1 MTGPSALHAAPK
13 PAAAQPDKKDKQ
25 EKQEKKQA
33 PDNAGAAAYHARHW
47 TEASAASPAP
57 SPVALSPGSRM
68 TGSPRAKDNALE
80 ANKKSWGI
88 GNDAVA
94 LSPGSRMTGSPRAKE
109 NALQANKKN
118 WGIGG
123 DAPAAAPSAKKEEER
138 EKVPEPK
145 AAAAAPAAEGEVRMV
160 WRQGYYNDKNVWQR
174 GSYEVC
180 ACVYVCPY
188 PCLFSWGDCT
198 QDKRLRIKGYDERQ
212 MPRRWRVSAM
222 RKNHRGSTT
231 WPPVKG
237 LACSSLQS
245 MACSTLQSMH
255 WLAVDYNPCP

>member
-1 MTGPSALHAAPK
+1 MTGPSALDASPK
-13 PAAAQPDKKDKQ
+13 PAAAQPDKQD
-25 EKQEKKQA
+25 KQEKKQA

-88 GNDAVA
+88 GDDAVA
-94 LSPGSRMTGSPRAKE
+94 LSPGSRMTGSPRAKQ

-123 DAPAAAPSAKKEEER
+123 DALAAAPSAKKEEER

-174 GSYEVC
+174 GSYQVC
-180 ACVYVCPY
+180 VCVCVPIPVSSPGGIARRTRASESKAMMSARCQ
-188 PCLFSWGDCT
+188 GDGALARCVRT
-198 QDKRLRIKGYDERQ
+198 IAAVPRGRQ
-212 MPRRWRVSAM
+212 SRA
-222 RKNHRGSTT
+222 
-231 WPPVKG
+231 
-237 LACSSLQS
+237 
-245 MACSTLQSMH
+245 
-255 WLAVDYNPCP
+255 WLAVAYNPWLAAHYNPCTGLQ

>member
-13 PAAAQPDKKDKQ
+13 PAAAQPTAAPKAAKSEKEQVAAVAKKED
-25 EKQEKKQA
+25 KQEKKQA

-47 TEASAASPAP
+47 TEASAASPGP
-57 SPVALSPGSRM
+57 SP
-68 TGSPRAKDNALE
+68 
-80 ANKKSWGI
+80 
-88 GNDAVA
+88 VA

-109 NALQANKKN
+109 NALQANKKSWGIGDDAVNLSPGSRMTGSPRAKENALQANQKN

-123 DAPAAAPSAKKEEER
+123 DAPAVALSSKKEEKK

-180 ACVYVCPY
+180 VCVSLSLSLLPEGLHAGQA
-188 PCLFSWGDCT
+188 P
-198 QDKRLRIKGYDERQ
+198 EN
-212 MPRRWRVSAM
+212 PRR
-222 RKNHRGSTT
+222 
-231 WPPVKG
+231 
-237 LACSSLQS
+237 
-245 MACSTLQSMH
+245 
-255 WLAVDYNPCP
+255 